1 MDENMVGWVDGW
13 KDGWRTD
20 GWSSGWLEG
29 WMGGWEERWIEGW
42 LDGWEGGMCWLCL
55 FSILYTI
62 PVNLIPHILYPGH
75 VSHAKLIRPFQTVG
89 HRNQFQA
96 RIELTS
102 QISSHL
108 GTFLVSSNSCRH
120 SLFPGLQ
127 KCREVYLKLLR
138 SPLLATRREPDWHVG
153 RGEAG
158 ERKKNEERRRNRG
171 GGRTG
176 GHHISPQCETPV
188 ELLDCPGTGANEF
201 PLSDLTQLELC
212 LLVTRRILSVQSE
225 GVNKWVSAY
234 RMNECTL

>member
-158 ERKKNEERRRNRG
+158 ERKKKWGEKKEQRRRTHWG
-171 GGRTG
+171 TS
-176 GHHISPQCETPV
+176 HKPPV
-188 ELLDCPGTGANEF
+188 WDASWTLG
-201 PLSDLTQLELC
+201 LSRYRSQWIPFVWLNTAWIVFIGNQENL
-212 LLVTRRILSVQSE
+212 
-225 GVNKWVSAY
+225 VSA
-234 RMNECTL
+234 EWGSE